1 MPEVVPRDVIEA
13 VTKLEEQVKGLAK
26 YAPTEEEKRRV
37 DERLNKFDE
46 QTQKVF
52 LELKR
57 LEGLEAEIEAKKAE
71 LDTLDTKVSKTADRM
86 IELEAMIAQ
95 RDVTNT
101 KAGGK
106 NYRDRSEVKAI
117 EAWMRRPDAVPEELK
132 AELRTDVDTAGGY
145 MVPTVLDTELQRE
158 IVELDVMRSIARVK
172 TIAAKTLDMVVR
184 TGIPTATFEGEGDAG
199 SDSISSYRLVSVTPY
214 RQTVTI
220 PVTLDQLMN
229 AQFNMNSEILQDGGE
244 SFAYWE
250 GNGFVR
256 GTSVKQPEGF
266 LKNATVIAGA
276 GTADMSDD
284 TAWTNAIVD
293 ATGKLKV
300 GYQGTFVFHRTML
313 ARIRRLRSAAS
324 GELLWGMLQDG
335 PLPTL
340 LGCPYAV
347 LPSMDPYP
355 TNQGDLIVFAD
366 FRRGYQIVDRVGLT
380 VVRDDLAKKRQAIVE
395 ITLHRWLT
403 GLVTMPEAFYLL
415 RDN

>member
-1 MPEVVPRDVIEA
+1 MAETVPRDVIEA

-37 DERLNKFDE
+37 DERLNKFEE

-57 LEGLEAEIEAKKAE
+57 LEGLEEEIEKKKAE
-71 LDTLDTKVSKTADRM
+71 LDTLSTKTSTTADRLV
-86 IELEAMIAQ
+86 ELEAMIAQ
-95 RDVTNT
+95 RDVTS
-101 KAGGK
+101 KGK
-106 NYRDRSEVKAI
+106 NYRDSAEVKSI

-145 MVPTVLDTELQRE
+145 MVPTVLDTELQKE
-158 IVELDVMRSIARVK
+158 IVELDVLRSLCRVK
-172 TIAAKTLDMVVR
+172 TISAKTLDMVVR
-184 TGIPTATFEGEGDAG
+184 TGIPVATFEGEGDAG
-199 SDSISSYRLVSVTPY
+199 GDSISTYRLVSVTPY

-229 AQFNMNSEILQDGGE
+229 AQFSMESEILSDGGE

-256 GTSVKQPEGF
+256 GNGVKQPEGF
-266 LKNATVIAGA
+266 LKNPTVIAGVSS
-276 GTADMSDD
+276 ADMTDD
-284 TAWTNAIVD
+284 TLWSNAIID
-293 ATGKLKV
+293 LTGKLKV
-300 GYQGTFVFHRTML
+300 GYSGTFVFHRSML
-313 ARIRRLRSAAS
+313 ARIRRLRVSAT
-324 GELLWGMLQDG
+324 GELMWSMLADG
-335 PLPTL
+335 PAPTL
-340 LGCPYAV
+340 LGAPYAL

-366 FRRGYQIVDRVGLT
+366 FRRGYQIVDRAGLT

-403 GLVTMPEAFYLL
+403 GIVTMPEAFALL

>member
-1 MPEVVPRDVIEA
+1 MEAPRDVIEA
-13 VTKLEEQVKGLAK
+13 MTKLEEQVKGLAK

-37 DERLNKFDE
+37 DERLNKFEE

-57 LEGLEAEIEAKKAE
+57 LEGLEAEIEKKKGE
-71 LDTLDTKVSKTADRM
+71 LETLDTKTSKTSDRL

-95 RDVTNT
+95 RDSENT
-101 KAGGK
+101 KKGGK
-106 NYRDRSEVKAI
+106 NYRDSAEVKSI
-117 EAWMRRPDAVPEELK
+117 ESWLRRPDAVPEELK

-145 MVPTVLDTELQRE
+145 MVPTVLDTELQKD
-158 IVELDVMRSIARVK
+158 IVELDIMRSLCRVK
-172 TIAAKTLDMVVR
+172 TISAKTLDMVVR
-184 TGIPTATFEGEGDAG
+184 TGIPVATFEGEADAG
-199 SDSISSYRLVSVTPY
+199 GDSISTYRLVSATPY

-229 AQFNMNSEILQDGGE
+229 AQFTMESEILSDGGE

-256 GTSVKQPEGF
+256 GTGVKQPEGI
-266 LKNATVIAGA
+266 LKNPTVIAGVSS
-276 GTADMSDD
+276 ADMTDD
-284 TAWTNAIVD
+284 TLWSNAIID
-293 ATGKLKV
+293 LTGKLKV
-300 GYQGTFVFHRTML
+300 GYSGTFAFHRTML
-313 ARIRRLRSAAS
+313 ARIRRLRVSAT
-324 GELLWGMLQDG
+324 GELMWSMLQDG
-335 PLPTL
+335 PAPTL
-340 LGCPYAV
+340 LGAPYVV

-355 TNQGDLIVFAD
+355 TNQGDLILYGD
-366 FRRGYQIVDRVGLT
+366 FRRGYQIIDRAGLT

-403 GLVTMPEAFYLL
+403 GLVTMPEAFALL